1 MAKEPW
7 DDPRITT
14 FGMLLEAHDALLCHM
29 AELPGHDQ
37 QLPMTWFEVLLRLAR
52 SDGQLR
58 MAELATQ
65 VRLSTSGL
73 TRLIDRIEAAG
84 LVERRHCTEDRRGS
98 FAVLTPAG
106 RDLLRETLPVHI
118 DAIQRLV
125 VEPLGGDVA
134 SLEDQLRR
142 LRDNAQATSH

>member
-14 FGMLLEAHDALLCHM
+14 FGMLLEAHDALLCQM
-29 AELPGHDQ
+29 AGLPGLDA

-52 SDGQLR
+52 SGGELR
-58 MAELATQ
+58 MAELAAQ

-98 FAVLTPAG
+98 FAVLTPG
-106 RDLLRETLPVHI
+106 GQDLLRQALPAHI
-118 DAIQRLV
+118 DAIERLV
-125 VEPLGGDVA
+125 VGPLGDDVPV
-134 SLEDQLRR
+134 LEDLLRR
-142 LRDNAQATSH
+142 LRDNAHPASH